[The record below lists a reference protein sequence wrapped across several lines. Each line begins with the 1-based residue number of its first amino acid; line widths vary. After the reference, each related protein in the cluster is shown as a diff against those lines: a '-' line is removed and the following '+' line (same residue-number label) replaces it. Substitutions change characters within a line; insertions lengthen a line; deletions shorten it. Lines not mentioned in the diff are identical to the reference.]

1 MMKGIGVSEGFG
13 IGRAVV
19 IQEANLD
26 YSHVSYTTADEE
38 KSRLNNAVEQFKAET
53 QKIADEL
60 TASAGAKEAEIMN
73 GHIEMISDPFMV
85 QQMED
90 AIDGGAVAEAAVDST
105 CTTFHD
111 MFESSGDELMM
122 QRASDVNDIKEG
134 ILSIL
139 LGVKTVNISA
149 VPEGSVLIARDF
161 TPSMTGQINP
171 KNVAGIIAEIGG
183 YTSHSA
189 ILARAM
195 SVPAVLSVPGAVSDI
210 QDGAEIVLDGA
221 SGEVIPNPDPDTL
234 QKYREKRKEYLEEIA
249 RLKKFRTL
257 PTVTSDGVKKAIYC
271 NIGKPEDARMADT
284 NGAEGIGLFR
294 TEFLFMGRDSEPTED
309 EQYEA
314 YSSVAKIMGDR
325 EVIIRTLDV
334 GGDKEIPYLSITKE
348 DNPFMGF
355 RAIRYCLKNKDL
367 FKRQLRA
374 LLRAGADGNIKIMLP
389 LVTTVDEVVAAKAL
403 INECEDELEAEG
415 KPYKDVPVGI
425 MVETPS
431 AALLS
436 DELAKV
442 SAFFSIGTN
451 DLTGYTMCADR
462 GNPDVAYLYDCMQP
476 SVLRAIE
483 MTIKNAK
490 AAGIPAGM
498 CGEAA
503 ADPRMIPHLLKW
515 GLDEFSVSPSSV
527 LKTRAIIAENPAE

>member
-13 IGRAVV
+13 IGRAVI
-19 IQEANLD
+19 IQEADLD
-26 YSHVSYTTADEE
+26 YSHVQYTSAEEE
-38 KSRLNNAVEQFKAET
+38 KARLNRAVEQFKAET

-60 TASAGAKEAEIMN
+60 KASAGAKEAEIMD
-73 GHIEMISDPFMV
+73 GHLEMISDPYMV

-90 AIDGGAVAEAAVDST
+90 GIDGGATAEAAVDST
-105 CTTFHD
+105 CTMFHD
-111 MFESSGDELMM
+111 MFEGSGDELMM

-149 VPEGSVLIARDF
+149 VPEGSVLIAKDF

-171 KNVAGIIAEIGG
+171 KTVAGIIAEIGG
-183 YTSHSA
+183 FTSHSA

-195 SVPAVLSVPGAVSDI
+195 GVPAVLSVPGAVSEI
-210 QDGAEIVLDGA
+210 PDGADIVLDGA
-221 SGEVIPNPDPDTL
+221 TGEVIVNPDASTL
-234 QKYREKRKEYLEEIA
+234 ETYRAKRAEYLEEVE
-249 RLKKFRTL
+249 RLKKYRTL
-257 PTVTSDGVKKAIYC
+257 PTVTADGVKKAIYC
-271 NIGKPEDARMADT
+271 NIGKPDDARMADAD
-284 NGAEGIGLFR
+284 GAEGIGLFR

-314 YSSVAKIMGDR
+314 YSSVAKLMGER
-325 EVIIRTLDV
+325 EVIIRTLDI
-334 GGDKEIPYLSITKE
+334 GGDKDIPYLAMDKE

-355 RAIRYCLKNKDL
+355 RAIRYCLKNTDL

-389 LVTTVDEVVAAKAL
+389 LVTTVDEVISAKEILA
-403 INECEDELEAEG
+403 ECEKELEAEG

-431 AALLS
+431 AAILS

-462 GNPDVAYLYDCMQP
+462 GNPKVAYLYDCMQP

-490 AAGIPAGM
+490 AAGIPVGM

-503 ADPRMIPHLLKW
+503 ADPRLIPQLLKW
-515 GLDEFSVSPSSV
+515 GLDEFSVSPSAV
-527 LKTRAIIAENPAE
+527 LKTRAVISGQSVN

>member
-26 YSHVSYTTADEE
+26 YSKVSYTTAEEE
-38 KSRLNNAVEQFKAET
+38 KSRLNQAVEQFKAET

-90 AIDGGAVAEAAVDST
+90 AIDGGAVAEAAVDTT

-149 VPEGSVLIARDF
+149 VPEGSVLIAKDF

-171 KNVAGIIAEIGG
+171 EKVAGIIAEIGG

-210 QDGAEIVLDGA
+210 PDGADVVLDGA
-221 SGEVIPNPDPDTL
+221 SGKVIPNPDADTL
-234 QKYREKRKEYLEEIA
+234 QEYREKRKQYLEDME

-257 PTVTSDGVKKAIYC
+257 PTVTSDGVTKAIYC

-294 TEFLFMGRDSEPTED
+294 TEFLFMGRDSEPTEE

-314 YSSVAKIMGDR
+314 YSSVAKIMGYR

-334 GGDKEIPYLSITKE
+334 GGDKEIPYLSIKKE

-355 RAIRYCLKNKDL
+355 RAIRYCLKNKEL

-389 LVTTVDEVVAAKAL
+389 LVTTVEEVTAAKAL
-403 INECEDELEAEG
+403 IQECEKELEAEG
-415 KPYKDVPVGI
+415 KPYRDVPVGI

-436 DELAKV
+436 DELARV

-490 AAGIPAGM
+490 AAGIPVGM

-527 LKTRAIIAENPAE
+527 LKTRSLIAENPAK